1 MLVLTRRVTESV
13 RIGDEVTVTILGMK
27 RGQIRIGVSAPK
39 STAVHREEV
48 YQRIRGELPG
58 DPGRIQKVEEQ
69 AQAAW

>member
-48 YQRIRGELPG
+48 YRRIHVELPG
-58 DPGRIQKVEEQ
+58 DPVRIQKVDEQ
-69 AQAAW
+69 AQAAL